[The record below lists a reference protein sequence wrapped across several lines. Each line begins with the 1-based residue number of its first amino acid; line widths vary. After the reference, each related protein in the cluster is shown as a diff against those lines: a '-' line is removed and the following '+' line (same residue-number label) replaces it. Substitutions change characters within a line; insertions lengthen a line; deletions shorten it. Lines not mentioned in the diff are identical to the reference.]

1 MIEIE
6 ASQAGVNT
14 SCLLWP
20 WMGPCGGCN
29 LRCTGYNWLY
39 PNQPTIGGEALAGAW
54 RWTWGGWRGSWGE
67 GEGWFAALEKPELGT
82 VLVTEKNGPHVP
94 LRGHGLAVVSVAGV
108 PLEARR
114 VCGQFQGPEAQGPP
128 PPGALTAPWWQ
139 VKPPL
144 APGGLRGTALGPPFH
159 SARVQR
165 GTTKTRRCP
174 SPATATPRSTAR
186 RQPRLATQV
195 GGFGALFCPHADP
208 ASATKVKTN

>member
-1 MIEIE
+1 MGRRGFWGPVEGTTCVVPGTTGCTQIGLGGGGSCGCV
-6 ASQAGVNT
+6 ATDVGAGVAV
-14 SCLLWP
+14 
-20 WMGPCGGCN
+20 GGRGRGD
-29 LRCTGYNWLY
+29 L
-39 PNQPTIGGEALAGAW
+39 PPSKSPEPGA
-54 RWTWGGWRGSWGE
+54 
-67 GEGWFAALEKPELGT
+67 
-82 VLVTEKNGPHVP
+82 VLVIEKMCPTC
-94 LRGHGLAVVSVAGV
+94 RGGGRDLAVVSVAGV

-174 SPATATPRSTAR
+174 SPTTATPRSTAR
-186 RQPRLATQV
+186 RQPHLATQV
-195 GGFGALFCPHADP
+195 GGFGALFYPHADP
-208 ASATKVKTN
+208 ASATEIKTN

>member
-1 MIEIE
+1 M
-6 ASQAGVNT
+6 
-14 SCLLWP
+14 
-20 WMGPCGGCN
+20 
-29 LRCTGYNWLY
+29 
-39 PNQPTIGGEALAGAW
+39 
-54 RWTWGGWRGSWGE
+54 
-67 GEGWFAALEKPELGT
+67 
-82 VLVTEKNGPHVP
+82 
-94 LRGHGLAVVSVAGV
+94 AVISVAGV

-195 GGFGALFCPHADP
+195 GGFGALFYPHADP
-208 ASATKVKTN
+208 ASATKVKTNSPPPVPPGTILLYPGTTRCTPRVAKLCLPKNAVFGQEKFGQNRKPRF